1 MFKTSNLVVV
11 AFFGTGVIAGIAGAS
26 AEPATTPSD
35 KGMMQDGMMQGGG
48 MMPMMQQMSKMTENC
63 NKMMQ
68 TMMDRQNTDG
78 PGGQAS
84 DKRG

>member
-1 MFKTSNLVVV
+1 MFKTSNLVAV
-11 AFFGTGVIAGIAGAS
+11 AFLGTGVIAGIAGAS

-48 MMPMMQQMSKMTENC
+48 MMPMMPENC

-68 TMMDRQNTDG
+68 KMMDRQNTDG